1 MRLTDE
7 ENEYLICLK
16 RGPSSEQMVVEL
28 GMTVDEVIEFG
39 DEFFTRVFERIR
51 RSIN

>member
-16 RGPSSEQMVVEL
+16 RGLSSEQMVVEL

-39 DEFFTRVFERIR
+39 DEFFHARLRENPTQH
-51 RSIN
+51 